1 MSLKQEVEPLT
12 VFCQRAFA
20 WSTDKTFT
28 LSSRRGSPPIDHTRN
43 TLVHSSPAQPSKHL
57 PTNHRVLL
65 RRRMRFTLFDVC
77 VHTQLLRTGAAAE
90 SAVVWFTC
98 GRKSFFPSFS
108 RFMCSVCLLVSRLIA
123 ARGFTGGYRLSG
135 PACFAAL
142 MCFSWLPVRTS
153 RAPPTA
159 WPQQTKQGKRRGG
172 VCLIWSSSS

>member
-1 MSLKQEVEPLT
+1 MSLRQEVEPLT
-12 VFCQRAFA
+12 VFCQRSPGAQIKHSHCPPDAALLPLITHTTHSPIHLQRSPPNIYQQPPRPAQEKDAPDFI
-20 WSTDKTFT
+20 WRLCPHSTFT
-28 LSSRRGSPPIDHTRN
+28 HGRSCWKRGRLDLRADTNLSF
-43 TLVHSSPAQPSKHL
+43 
-57 PTNHRVLL
+57 LL
-65 RRRMRFTLFDVC
+65 
-77 VHTQLLRTGAAAE
+77 
-90 SAVVWFTC
+90 S
-98 GRKSFFPSFS
+98 S

-172 VCLIWSSSS
+172 VWLIWSSSS